1 MPSVPVGS
9 PEITLTVSLNFKK
22 NYFPNLFSFLGGFDG
37 NHHGVYEPEIKR
49 GRNDQP
55 ALHKRIPLD
64 QLAEMEQSRDQRG
77 DGWGG
82 RGRNDYY

>member
-1 MPSVPVGS
+1 MP
-9 PEITLTVSLNFKK
+9 PEITLTVPLNLKK
-22 NYFPNLFSFLGGFDG
+22 KFLIFSVIGGFDG
-37 NHHGVYEPEIKR
+37 NHHGDYEPEMKR

-55 ALHKRIPLD
+55 APHKRIPLD